1 MNGHVH
7 ILLVDDN
14 PDDRALAVRE
24 LGREFPRL
32 EVYHAADLEQFKLA
46 LEGRPFDL
54 VVTDQKLQWSDGL
67 TVLLAV
73 KARWPDCPVIMFTGS
88 GNEEIAVQAMKAG
101 LDDYVLK
108 SPKHYVRLPAAA
120 VLALDRARQ
129 RRAHR
134 ETETRYERLFNR
146 IPVGL
151 FRVAFDGRIIEANP
165 SMIGMLGF
173 PDRESLLSVGA
184 RRLFAD
190 LSALR
195 TCLAAIRQSGVIEK
209 FELRLRRVDGGMLW
223 VETNAR
229 AVADDRGTPHHC
241 EGSVED
247 ITARKQAEEKLRD
260 SHEQLR
266 ALAAHLQSAREEER
280 ARLAREVHDELGQSL
295 AALKMDLSW
304 VDKTLSDGPR
314 SAALSPALE
323 KLQTLPG
330 VVDTLIGAIR
340 RITTALRP
348 PVLDDLGLEA
358 AIEWQIREFEAQSGV
373 KCEFDSNIQNL
384 KLDPERAT
392 AVFRIFQDTLTG
404 IVRQARATHVNI
416 HLGEEMDQL
425 ALEVRNDG
433 RTVTGHEIST
443 GQALDL
449 LSMRERATMLD
460 GEINVVSGQGK
471 GTYVG
476 VRIPLHGAGVHG

>member
-1 MNGHVH
+1 
-7 ILLVDDN
+7 
-14 PDDRALAVRE
+14 
-24 LGREFPRL
+24 
-32 EVYHAADLEQFKLA
+32 
-46 LEGRPFDL
+46 
-54 VVTDQKLQWSDGL
+54 
-67 TVLLAV
+67 
-73 KARWPDCPVIMFTGS
+73 
-88 GNEEIAVQAMKAG
+88 
-101 LDDYVLK
+101 
-108 SPKHYVRLPAAA
+108 
-120 VLALDRARQ
+120 
-129 RRAHR
+129 
-134 ETETRYERLFNR
+134 
-146 IPVGL
+146 
-151 FRVAFDGRIIEANP
+151 
-165 SMIGMLGF
+165 
-173 PDRESLLSVGA
+173 
-184 RRLFAD
+184 
-190 LSALR
+190 
-195 TCLAAIRQSGVIEK
+195 
-209 FELRLRRVDGGMLW
+209 
-223 VETNAR
+223 
-229 AVADDRGTPHHC
+229 
-241 EGSVED
+241 VED

-304 VDKTLSDGPR
+304 VDKTLSDAPR

-330 VVDTLIGAIR
+330 AVDTLIGAIR
-340 RITTALRP
+340 RIATALRP

-373 KCEFDSNIQNL
+373 KCEFDSSIQNL

-460 GEINVVSGQGK
+460 GEINVVSGKGK
-471 GTYVG
+471 GTFVG
-476 VRIPLHGAGVHG
+476 VRIPLHRAGKHT